1 MMEAKLTK
9 IGDEV
14 GLVFDQETM
23 DKLNL
28 TGDCEIELSVV
39 GDALIVQKADIARKK
54 NIEDN
59 PNTK

>member
-14 GLVFDQETM
+14 GLVFDQETI

-28 TGDCEIELSVV
+28 TGGCEIEFSVA
-39 GDALIVQKADIARKK
+39 GDALIVQKTNIAQKK
-54 NIEDN
+54 HRRQSRY
-59 PNTK
+59 